1 MAVSPAGMAALAHSG
16 VIATLLPGTTFF
28 LGQNTYAPARALLD
42 RNVKVAL
49 ATDFNPGS
57 SHIQSMPFIIS
68 LACLYMGM
76 TVEEA
81 FAAATYY
88 AAQALGRQKD
98 LGTLEPGKKAD
109 FVIWNIGSLLEIPYH
124 VTDLPIHNVIKEG
137 QPIFELD

>member
-1 MAVSPAGMAALAHSG
+1 
-16 VIATLLPGTTFF
+16 
-28 LGQNTYAPARALLD
+28 
-42 RNVKVAL
+42 
-49 ATDFNPGS
+49 
-57 SHIQSMPFIIS
+57 MPFIIS

-81 FAAATYY
+81 FAAATYH
-88 AAQALGRQKD
+88 AAQALGRQDD

-109 FVIWNIGSLLEIPYH
+109 LIIWNIGSLLEIPYH